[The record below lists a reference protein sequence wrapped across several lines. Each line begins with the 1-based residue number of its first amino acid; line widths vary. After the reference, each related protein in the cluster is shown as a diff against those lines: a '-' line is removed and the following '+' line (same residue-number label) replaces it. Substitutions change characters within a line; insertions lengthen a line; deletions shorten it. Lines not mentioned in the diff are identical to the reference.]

1 VNALPLGK
9 GRVKTS
15 VPSKFKIKIQ
25 NENLKLLKMIR
36 LLLVDDQPLFRQ
48 GLASLLAL
56 EEDLEIVGQASHGK
70 EAIALTHTLQPDVI
84 LMDVRM
90 PVCDGVVATREI
102 HQSFPWIR
110 ILVLTTFDED
120 EYIWQSLQAGALGYL
135 LKSTPSAQ
143 LATAI
148 RTLDQGH
155 CQLGPTIAPKVF
167 AQLRPLGAMKQNT
180 PQQRFSDR
188 ELEVLTLITEGKNNR
203 EIAQTLHLTEGTVK
217 NYVTQILGRLGLRD
231 RTQAALWAKENL
243 AI

>member
-1 VNALPLGK
+1 M
-9 GRVKTS
+9 
-15 VPSKFKIKIQ
+15 IQ
-25 NENLKLLKMIR
+25 

-48 GLASLLAL
+48 GLASLLSL
-56 EEDLEIVGQASHGK
+56 EEDLEIIGQASHGK
-70 EAIALTHTLQPDVI
+70 EAIALTETLQPDVI

-90 PVCDGVVATREI
+90 PICDGVVATNEI
-102 HQSFPWIR
+102 HQRFPWIR

-143 LATAI
+143 LAAAI
-148 RTLDQGH
+148 RTLHQGH

-167 AQLRPLGAMKQNT
+167 SQLRPPVATKHST

-188 ELEVLTLITEGKNNR
+188 ELEVLTLIAQGKSNR
-203 EIAQTLHLTEGTVK
+203 EIAKTLFLTEGTVK

-231 RTQAALWAKENL
+231 RTQAALWAKENMV
-243 AI
+243 I